1 MREMEGE
8 KEAGRETE
16 RVRER
21 RTVHDRVS
29 KCTKRKE
36 DRRE

>member
-1 MREMEGE
+1 MEGE

-16 RVRER
+16 RVRE